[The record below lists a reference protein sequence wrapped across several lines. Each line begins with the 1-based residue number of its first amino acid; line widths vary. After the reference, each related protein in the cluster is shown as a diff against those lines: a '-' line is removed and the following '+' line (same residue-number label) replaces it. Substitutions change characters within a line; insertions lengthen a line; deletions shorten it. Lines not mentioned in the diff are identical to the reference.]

1 MLIVRN
7 VAQKWQEV
15 CSVARSAAE
24 RKRIAE
30 AFRDLE
36 KEELQHSGGFK
47 KSELFEIERITGLY
61 YSGAKTIYGRLAD
74 LIEPEEEEERGTS
87 WWTICDECGTIFNK
101 AISKNGVAYCPDCG
115 TKKVVG
121 DAD

>member
-1 MLIVRN
+1 MPTNEERRKIATRLREVEQEYSTNDLI
-7 VAQKWQEV
+7 
-15 CSVARSAAE
+15 
-24 RKRIAE
+24 KRQTAVGHLSTISE
-30 AFRDLE
+30 AVGKPKGQTLW
-36 KEELQHSGGFK
+36 
-47 KSELFEIERITGLY
+47 
-61 YSGAKTIYGRLAD
+61 GRLAD
-74 LIEPEEEEERGTS
+74 LIEPEEKEERGTS